1 MARGVFFRG
10 QSITRSRHEFL
21 RRKEYNG
28 LFYASGESFV

>member
-10 QSITRSRHEFL
+10 QSIHAPGMTFL